1 MRRCYPPP
9 PWGSV
14 PPHGG
19 YEDGTEPSPGRGS
32 GYPGEPRNARP
43 GGRRGR
49 DDRPGGDLD
58 VRALRRRAS
67 GELDMQLRRR
77 RQGRADRPRGLGPG
91 ADPDQPPPP
100 GPDRPPRA
108 DRPGRVTG
116 AGHGPGH
123 PATQLE
129 ILHAAPAFAVIGV
142 GLAFGLV
149 AMRHDLRWD
158 RLALLAGLLF
168 CNQYA
173 AGALNDAVDATADA
187 AADRGKPIQRGAI
200 SRRAVATAA
209 VVAGVASLGFGLAL
223 GPATFVL
230 AVVGLACAWSYDL
243 WLKGTIFSALPFAV
257 AVPVVPLFG
266 YGAAGRFP
274 PVLWWAWPIGALL
287 AVATHL
293 ADALPDVERDRAT
306 GARGLATRLG
316 VGRAAAV
323 AAACYAAAVAIALVS
338 GLAAGDRPVVV
349 AGAGLAVVLGLAA
362 VPAGAR
368 GPGGRRVA
376 YRLLL
381 AGMAAL
387 ALGWAGAVRP

>member
-1 MRRCYPPP
+1 M
-9 PWGSV
+9 
-14 PPHGG
+14 
-19 YEDGTEPSPGRGS
+19 
-32 GYPGEPRNARP
+32 
-43 GGRRGR
+43 
-49 DDRPGGDLD
+49 
-58 VRALRRRAS
+58 RALRRRAS

-77 RQGRADRPRGLGPG
+77 RQGRADGPRGLGSG
-91 ADPDQPPPP
+91 ADPDQPPPA
-100 GPDRPPRA
+100 GPDRPPRP
-108 DRPGRVTG
+108 PGGRGVAPPAPDHG
-116 AGHGPGH
+116 AWH

-129 ILHAAPAFAVIGV
+129 ILHAAPAFAVVGV

-149 AMRHDLRWD
+149 AMRDDLRWD
-158 RLALLAGLLF
+158 RLALLAGLLI

-173 AGALNDAVDATADA
+173 AGALNDAVDADADA
-187 AADRGKPIQRGAI
+187 AADRGKPIQRGVI

-223 GPATFVL
+223 GPATFAL
-230 AVVGLACAWSYDL
+230 AVVGLACAFTYDL
-243 WLKGTIFSALPFAV
+243 WLKGTMFSALPFAV

-266 YGAAGRFP
+266 YAAAGRFP

-306 GARGLATRLG
+306 GVRGLATRLG

-323 AAACYAAAVAIALVS
+323 AAACYAAAVLMALGS

-349 AGAGLAVVLGLAA
+349 AGAGLAVALGLAA
-362 VPAGAR
+362 LPAGAR

-376 YRLLL
+376 YRLVL
-381 AGMAAL
+381 AGMAAQ